1 MNVDCHNCGRVVADG
16 LELCALCADSLRREL
31 LQVPG
36 LVSDMTITR
45 ARLDRMSRGRVGG
58 KSAETALPVRL
69 DKFDQRPTQR
79 ALEHLTNT
87 LTTWARAV
95 ADHAGLAEDL

>member
-1 MNVDCHNCGRVVADG
+1 MTTTDCHNCGRVVADG

-45 ARLDRMSRGRVGG
+45 ARLDRMSRAASAGRAPRPRCPCAWTSST
-58 KSAETALPVRL
+58 SAR
-69 DKFDQRPTQR
+69 
-79 ALEHLTNT
+79 HS
-87 LTTWARAV
+87 ARSIT
-95 ADHAGLAEDL
+95 